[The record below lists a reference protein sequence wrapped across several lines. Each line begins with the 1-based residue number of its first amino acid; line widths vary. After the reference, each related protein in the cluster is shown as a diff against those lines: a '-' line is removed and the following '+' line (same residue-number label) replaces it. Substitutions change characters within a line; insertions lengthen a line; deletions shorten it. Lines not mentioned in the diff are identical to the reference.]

1 MFRTKEIY
9 ENLFIEMHW
18 YFYEQS
24 ANSHFTL
31 FHRTEKSA
39 LAKVKQYSIASVF
52 LVKHQCDLPFAP
64 VPGGV
69 VLKKL

>member
-39 LAKVKQYSIASVF
+39 LAKVKQYSIAVLF
-52 LVKHQCDLPFAP
+52 FRLETEYILEKQQLVTQ
-64 VPGGV
+64 V
-69 VLKKL
+69 